1 MCMCTYVCAC
11 VYVYIIDGLSPLVGY
26 VRMKICILPLLQLVN
41 GELPWVGLEVT
52 TLQVQGNP
60 LALKIS
66 SKWCSSFDFVDAHRY
81 NALSPLWQY
90 IL

>member
-1 MCMCTYVCAC
+1 MRKQ
-11 VYVYIIDGLSPLVGY
+11 YIIDGLSPLVGC
-26 VRMKICILPLLQLVN
+26 VRMKICILRLLQLVN

-66 SKWCSSFDFVDAHRY
+66 SKWGSSFDFVDAHRY
-81 NALSPLWQY
+81 KTLSPLWQY